1 MHTGLLSDYTHGV
14 DPHDQVT
21 PPWQGRKYW
30 AVGTVSQ
37 TRLTS
42 PVLPQGHVLNALCDE
57 AKGSRAYPEYVP
69 SPTRVYRVSLQA
81 IRECIPQL
89 AIVPFLLRTGNLRCT
104 YYFVLFRRD
113 AFCCP
118 FLVNWHCYGARSIL
132 FVLFHPGAFCCL
144 LLVNWHCYGA
154 GTIFVCFLPSRRFLL
169 PASGELA
176 LLRCTYYF
184 VCFSPIQTYYFV
196 CSLRARY

>member
-104 YYFVLFRRD
+104 YYFV
-113 AFCCP
+113 C
-118 FLVNWHCYGARSIL
+118 S
-132 FVLFHPGAFCCL
+132 
-144 LLVNWHCYGA
+144 
-154 GTIFVCFLPSRRFLL
+154 LPSRRFLL
-169 PASGELA
+169 PVSGELA
-176 LLRCTYYF
+176 LLRCRYYF
-184 VCFSPIQTYYFV
+184 CVFSSIETLFV
-196 CSLRARY
+196 ARFW